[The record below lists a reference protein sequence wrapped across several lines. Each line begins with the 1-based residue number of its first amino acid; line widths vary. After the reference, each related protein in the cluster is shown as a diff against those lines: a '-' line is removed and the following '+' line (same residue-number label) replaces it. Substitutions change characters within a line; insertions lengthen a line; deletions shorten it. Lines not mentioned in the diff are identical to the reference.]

1 MKPIKPEKPLT
12 ANEVVKFLQSKY
24 QTVSATGTEP
34 KEISE
39 VCTIDN
45 TAATECSLTF
55 IRSKD
60 VRQISKSISSSTA
73 GVFLIS
79 SQAESFV
86 APTGKWIITVPE
98 PQIAYVEL
106 LEKFFL
112 DREISFL
119 PQAIHPSAIIDDTA
133 KISAD
138 AKIGAYV
145 VIGANCV
152 IDSAV
157 IIHPHVVLYHNVHI
171 KSNAILHSHA
181 VIREHCTVGN
191 DCIVQPGAV
200 IGSDGFGYVQDPKL
214 GLRAVPQIGTVEI
227 SDRVEIGSNTC
238 IDRATFGVTR
248 IGAGTKLDNL
258 VQIGHNVDIGK
269 HSVVCGQ
276 VGIGGS
282 SKIGDGVV
290 LGGQAGVG
298 DHMKIAS
305 GVRVGGAGVVISHV
319 EEAGDYMG
327 YPVQTAFKW
336 RRSLAAQSA
345 LPEFFKSLRKKKT
358 EE

>member
-1 MKPIKPEKPLT
+1 MKPIKPETPLKPKDII
-12 ANEVVKFLQSKY
+12 EFLKSIY
-24 QTVSATGTEP
+24 PTVSTAGTEP
-34 KEISE
+34 KQISE
-39 VCTIDN
+39 VCTMDSVAAN
-45 TAATECSLTF
+45 TTSLTF

-60 VRQISKSISSSTA
+60 ARQINKNVSTSPA
-73 GVFLIS
+73 GAFLIS
-79 SQAESFV
+79 SQAESFTPP
-86 APTGKWIITVPE
+86 AGKWIIILAE
-98 PQIAYVEL
+98 PQIAYIEL

-112 DREISFL
+112 DKETNFL
-119 PQAIHPSAIIDDTA
+119 PQAIHPTAIIDSSA
-133 KISAD
+133 QISKD

-145 VIGANCV
+145 VIGANCIIENSV
-152 IDSAV
+152 T
-157 IIHPHVVLYHNVHI
+157 IHPHVVLYHDVQI
-171 KSNAILHSHA
+171 KSNVTLHSHA
-181 VIREHCTVGN
+181 VIREHSVIGK
-191 DCIVQPGAV
+191 DCIIQPGAV
-200 IGSDGFGYVQDPKL
+200 IGSDGFGYVQDPKV
-214 GLRAVPQIGTVEI
+214 GLRPVPQIGIVEL
-227 SDRVEIGSNTC
+227 SDRVEVGSNSC

-258 VQIGHNVDIGK
+258 VQIGHNVEIGK
-269 HSVVCGQ
+269 HTVVCGQ

-336 RRSLAAQSA
+336 RRSLAAQLA
-345 LPEFFKSLRKKKT
+345 LPEVLKGLRKKKG